1 MNDVKTPLFRLAKR
15 DELGRGKVW
24 AIRAGSIIVAL
35 ILGCI
40 PMLLTGNSPAEAYG
54 VILQGSLSRPIYIK
68 QTVKIAIPLLGCA
81 LAIAPC
87 FKMRFWNIGAEG
99 QITMGAVAATF
110 FAEIFI
116 RLSPT
121 PCRRCGCEDRAAGR
135 EYPLLRYF
143 RNNGRCGRGS
153 PTRIRRLYPPARK

>member
-54 VILQGSLSRPIYIK
+54 VILQGSLSRPIYK
-68 QTVKIAIPLLGCA
+68 ADGQDSYSSPWMCSCYSSMLQDEVLEHRSGRADHDGSCCGNFFCSQFREDDSSCATSCDNVHLG
-81 LAIAPC
+81 
-87 FKMRFWNIGAEG
+87 
-99 QITMGAVAATF
+99 
-110 FAEIFI
+110 
-116 RLSPT
+116 S
-121 PCRRCGCEDRAAGR
+121 
-135 EYPLLRYF
+135 Y
-143 RNNGRCGRGS
+143 
-153 PTRIRRLYPPARK
+153 IRRFVGSDSCIL